1 MAKLINKRTAY
12 VGLSAFAI
20 LLAAGVLYDFYVF
33 SSVKTVSVQAN
44 YMGYTNSADLEK
56 SAEIILVGR
65 PLKKLEDRQ
74 KVETA
79 YSDGT
84 LQDFY
89 TLTELEVEKVLK
101 NTTSEN
107 IRAGKTFVAIE
118 PIVMD
123 QGLTGKTKLTLED
136 YSEMKENHHY
146 LLFLK
151 AGSPGIYGVINMN
164 NGKFDLDQP
173 EIMANKSH
181 SDIGEKLKADFMK
194 KYDLR

>member
-20 LLAAGVLYDFYVF
+20 LLAAGVLYDFYVL
-33 SSVKTVSVQAN
+33 SSVKTVSVQAD

-56 SAEIILVGR
+56 AAEIILVGR
-65 PLKKLEDRQ
+65 PIQKLEDRQ
-74 KVETA
+74 KIETA

-107 IRAGKTFVAIE
+107 IQTGKTFVAIE

-146 LLFLK
+146 LVFLK
-151 AGSPGIYGVINMN
+151 EGSPGKYGVINMN

-173 EIMANKSH
+173 EIPANKSH
-181 SDIGEKLKADFMK
+181 SDIGEKLKADFLK